1 MKGINREAKAE
12 VGSPKSRGGWDRGE
26 GQKDVGGPKKVW
38 EAWKTWEV
46 LTEVDFQK
54 VWEDKKFV
62 GGQERSGGWKQWGAQ
77 ADKSYV
83 PNN

>member
-1 MKGINREAKAE
+1 M
-12 VGSPKSRGGWDRGE
+12 
-26 GQKDVGGPKKVW
+26 W
-38 EAWKTWEV
+38 EAGKTWEV

-62 GGQERSGGWKQWGAQ
+62 GGQERSGGWKQREAQ

-83 PNN
+83 PNI